1 MAVAFENVGICNT
14 IIALTEA
21 RDSIRDNLVSKDGKI
36 ATFLEPLD
44 KIECVINEQIK
55 LLAYENGLTIEEL

>member
-1 MAVAFENVGICNT
+1 MAVAFENIGICNT

-21 RDSIRDNLVSKDGKI
+21 RDSMQDNLVSKDGEI
-36 ATFLEPLD
+36 TTFLEPLD
-44 KIECVINEQIK
+44 KIECAINELIK